1 MKIGIDATAL
11 VAHRTGIGN
20 YIAPIL
26 AAMQRLSPTTRFLL
40 YSNDVIAFPQ
50 DRQTSHRVASTKRR
64 PPHWQNTQ
72 LPGMLRAD
80 QPDVFWGANG
90 LLPLVTPRS
99 TATVVTIHDLVY
111 RYAPQTQPWLTR
123 WSRRLLQPWAARHAD
138 RLVTVSQTTAND
150 VERVYRRST
159 NAVVPP
165 LPAIQDHQSG
175 PQGTRLGLPPRYLL
189 SLGTLEPRKNTA
201 TLVWAYL
208 DLCEKGVPLPILVV
222 AGKPGW
228 RHAQTES
235 LLARGER
242 QGRIQRL
249 GYVDSAELGHLY
261 AGCEAFLM
269 PSLYEG
275 YGMPLLEAQLCGAPV
290 IHGPHH
296 AMREAA
302 GGLGVICGTDYHA
315 LCGTLRA
322 LAEGQLALTCR
333 MPRTHQWTPEAAARH
348 MLSELEAACRGHRPG
363 GAAP

>member
-11 VAHRTGIGN
+11 VANRTGIGN

-26 AAMQRLSPTTRFLL
+26 AAMQRLNPTAQFLL

-50 DRQTSHRVASTKRR
+50 DRRTIHRVANSKRR

-72 LPGMLRAD
+72 LPSMLRAD
-80 QPDVFWGANG
+80 QPDVFWGTNG

-123 WSRRLLQPWAARHAD
+123 WSRRLLQPWSARHAD
-138 RLVTVSQTTAND
+138 RLVTVSQATASD
-150 VERVYRRST
+150 VERVYQRSPD
-159 NAVVPP
+159 AVVPP
-165 LPAIQDHQSG
+165 LPAIHALHSEA
-175 PQGTRLGLPPRYLL
+175 QGTGLDLPPRYLL
-189 SLGTLEPRKNTA
+189 SLGTLEPRKNIA
-201 TLVWAYL
+201 TLVQAYL
-208 DLCEKGVPLPILVV
+208 DLCEKGVRLPVLVV

-228 RHAQTES
+228 RHDQTES

-249 GYVDSAELGHLY
+249 GYAASAELRRLY

-290 IHGPHH
+290 IHGPHD

-302 GGLGVICGTDYHA
+302 DGLGVICGTDYHA
-315 LCGTLRA
+315 LCATLEA
-322 LAEGQLALTCR
+322 LAEGRLALTCR
-333 MPRTHQWTPEAAARH
+333 LPRTHQWTPETAAQR
-348 MLSELEAACRGHRPG
+348 MLGELETACQGRRRT
-363 GAAP
+363 GATP